1 MYLETSNTGQNS
13 IIIIC
18 KYASKLK
25 NFSVGDS
32 CYKNVKCQFA
42 ILKTFSIQISLTD
55 SVFSTVSYIC
65 DMGEGKDSFF
75 DDIIKRYHYLQRIS
89 TISKTEKCIDKIY
102 DETVRSQLKI
112 GDSV

>member
-1 MYLETSNTGQNS
+1 MLQKCKVSICYFKDCFNS
-13 IIIIC
+13 
-18 KYASKLK
+18 
-25 NFSVGDS
+25 
-32 CYKNVKCQFA
+32 
-42 ILKTFSIQISLTD
+42 ISLTD

-65 DMGEGKDSFF
+65 DMGEGKNSFF

-89 TISKTEKCIDKIY
+89 TISKTEKCTDKIY